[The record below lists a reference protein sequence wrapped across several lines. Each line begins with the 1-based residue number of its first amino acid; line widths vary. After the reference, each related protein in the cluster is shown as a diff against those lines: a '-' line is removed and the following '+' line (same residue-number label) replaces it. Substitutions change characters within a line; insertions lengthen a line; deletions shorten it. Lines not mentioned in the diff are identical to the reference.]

1 MKCPTC
7 QGSPHRRD
15 QGCARCDDT
24 GVVDEPGVEGAAKLD
39 RRTFAKACRAVHA
52 ALTGLGMVPA
62 DRERITRIIVEGM
75 MRGNRTPVAGIM
87 AWTGC
92 DEERAWR
99 VVTAYESAVQKRRRT
114 KAPKAE
120 AVRRAA

>member
-24 GVVDEPGVEGAAKLD
+24 GVVHEPGVEGAAKLD

-99 VVTAYESAVQKRRRT
+99 VVTAYEGAVQRRRRT